1 MKFKQEL
8 VKGLFLFATPL
19 VTSSVFTA
27 SPSFAATFAVSE
39 SRVNIGNFSHNPLDI
54 STITDADTTAIS
66 LEDDGQV
73 QADANA
79 EAKFTTDLPTRA
91 YNTSL
96 STANGTGNS
105 YFGQAKSLAAVI
117 GYNFIVGSGQT
128 FSFDFKAFLNL
139 DTSIDNPKTERAN
152 ADGQISFELY
162 DSSDPNPINWLPLD
176 FFTLSGKLATKKG
189 GDYLYPSNNNYIT
202 YNPDETY
209 FDTTFGG
216 KKESVNASV
225 TGRYSRT
232 FDSLIKL
239 TLVEAKTNRVS
250 VKASVQ
256 TPESS
261 NLLGL
266 LLFSLLCIG
275 YGIKS
280 KACELR

>member
-1 MKFKQEL
+1 MKFNQEL
-8 VKGLFLFATPL
+8 IKGLFLFATPL
-19 VTSSVFTA
+19 VTSSVFAT
-27 SPSFAATFAVSE
+27 SPGFAATFAVSE
-39 SRVNIGNFSHNPLDI
+39 SKVNIGNFSHNPLGI
-54 STITDADTTAIS
+54 STLTDTDTTAIS

-79 EAKFTTDLPTRA
+79 KAIFTTEPPTRA

-96 STANGTGNS
+96 STAKGTGNS
-105 YFGQAKSLAAVI
+105 YLGGATSLAAVI
-117 GYNFIVGSGQT
+117 GYDFIVGSGEA
-128 FSFDFKAFLNL
+128 FSFDFNAFLKL
-139 DTSIDNPKTERAN
+139 ETSIDNPKTERAN
-152 ADGQISFELY
+152 TDGQISFELY
-162 DSSDPNPINWLPLD
+162 DSSDPNQANWFLLD
-176 FFTLSGKLATKKG
+176 LFTLSGGLATKKG
-189 GDYLYPSNNNYIT
+189 GDYLYSGNNNYIT
-202 YNPDETY
+202 YNPNETY
-209 FDTTFGG
+209 FNTTFGG
-216 KKESVNASV
+216 TQESAEASA

-261 NLLGL
+261 SLLGL